1 MRAVSTCARDLAA
14 KKGARFVGTPRRRQ
28 LGELRV
34 DEERHEQPANA
45 AAVPGR
51 RRAAREVEAVAVQLR
66 EQHGRARAEPHRGEE
81 REPEIPALR
90 EGAELDPPSYA
101 PQERDHQ
108 RVGGDGAERQVPGP
122 RAGAAPG
129 EAVEEAHAL
138 QRVEVQLVAPPRRRP
153 RVILGGQLRHVRQ
166 VGRDLAR
173 GREPLAQGHGA
184 SSAAHVVLPPRRRM
198 RPLAR
203 AGAMRS
209 GQTRPRD
216 PLGLGC
222 LGMPSVL
229 RAASLRS
236 SPSRDGAGPPERVK
250 AGQGLTGSARAPGA
264 VPDGVRDSFTPS
276 VAATKFPAGLWQCRH

>member
-90 EGAELDPPSYA
+90 EGAELDPPPHA

-166 VGRDLAR
+166 VGRDLGR

-184 SSAAHVVLPPRRRM
+184 SSAAHVVLPPRRMM
-198 RPLAR
+198 RLLAR
-203 AGAMRS
+203 AGAMLQRS
-209 GQTRPRD
+209 IGPRD
-216 PLGLGC
+216 PLGLGR
-222 LGMPSVL
+222 LVSYGPL
-229 RAASLRS
+229 ARFLDGDLEWDRLEAEPPRPARYQRKRWLAA
-236 SPSRDGAGPPERVK
+236 
-250 AGQGLTGSARAPGA
+250 
-264 VPDGVRDSFTPS
+264 VR
-276 VAATKFPAGLWQCRH
+276 H

>member
-90 EGAELDPPSYA
+90 EGAELDPPPHA

-166 VGRDLAR
+166 VGRDLGR

-184 SSAAHVVLPPRRRM
+184 SSAAHVVLPPRRRSSSS
-198 RPLAR
+198 RRCNAQ
-203 AGAMRS
+203 RS
-209 GQTRPRD
+209 RGPGD
-216 PLGLGC
+216 PLRSSL
-222 LGMPSVL
+222 LDPSVL
-229 RAASLRS
+229 RAASFHIFLGSLGSPSARS
-236 SPSRDGAGPPERVK
+236 SIL
-250 AGQGLTGSARAPGA
+250 GQTTGKFVRLT
-264 VPDGVRDSFTPS
+264 S
-276 VAATKFPAGLWQCRH
+276 VTQSLRGR

>member
-14 KKGARFVGTPRRRQ
+14 KKKGARFVGTPRRRQ

-90 EGAELDPPSYA
+90 EGAELDPPPHA

-166 VGRDLAR
+166 VGRDLGR

-203 AGAMRS
+203 AGAMLQRS
-209 GQTRPRD
+209 NAARRPAHAW
-216 PLGLGC
+216 
-222 LGMPSVL
+222 MPSVL
-229 RAASLRS
+229 RAAS
-236 SPSRDGAGPPERVK
+236 PNGMGAGRRPCLLV
-250 AGQGLTGSARAPGA
+250 
-264 VPDGVRDSFTPS
+264 
-276 VAATKFPAGLWQCRH
+276 

>member
-90 EGAELDPPSYA
+90 EGAELDPPPHA

-203 AGAMRS
+203 AGAMLQRS
-209 GQTRPRD
+209 NAPTRPARARK
-216 PLGLGC
+216 
-222 LGMPSVL
+222 PSVL
-229 RAASLRS
+229 RAASPLPCACN
-236 SPSRDGAGPPERVK
+236 SPARDGAGPPERVK

-264 VPDGVRDSFTPS
+264 VPDGVRDSFTLS
-276 VAATKFPAGLWQCRH
+276 VAPGPGGLSG

>member
-14 KKGARFVGTPRRRQ
+14 KKKGARFVGTPRRRQ

-90 EGAELDPPSYA
+90 EGAELDPPPHA

-166 VGRDLAR
+166 VGRDLGR

-198 RPLAR
+198 FLLLAPVCN
-203 AGAMRS
+203 RS
-209 GQTRPRD
+209 GRGPGD
-216 PLGLGC
+216 PVGLVAW
-222 LGMPSVL
+222 MPSVL
-229 RAASLRS
+229 RAASFHVILHVMA
-236 SPSRDGAGPPERVK
+236 RDHPRG
-250 AGQGLTGSARAPGA
+250 
-264 VPDGVRDSFTPS
+264 
-276 VAATKFPAGLWQCRH
+276 

>member
-90 EGAELDPPSYA
+90 EGAELDPPPHA

-198 RPLAR
+198 FLLLAPVCN
-203 AGAMRS
+203 RS
-209 GQTRPRD
+209 GRGPGD
-216 PLGLGC
+216 PVGLVAW
-222 LGMPSVL
+222 MPSVL
-229 RAASLRS
+229 RAASFLHVILHVMA
-236 SPSRDGAGPPERVK
+236 RDHPRG
-250 AGQGLTGSARAPGA
+250 
-264 VPDGVRDSFTPS
+264 
-276 VAATKFPAGLWQCRH
+276 

>member
-90 EGAELDPPSYA
+90 EGAELDPPPHA

-166 VGRDLAR
+166 VGRDLGR

-184 SSAAHVVLPPRRRM
+184 SSCTRRASAAAEDV
-198 RPLAR
+198 PLAR
-203 AGAMRS
+203 AGVQSQRS
-209 GQTRPRD
+209 NAVQATRWGS
-216 PLGLGC
+216 LLGC
-222 LGMPSVL
+222 LVSY
-229 RAASLRS
+229 
-236 SPSRDGAGPPERVK
+236 GPL
-250 AGQGLTGSARAPGA
+250 A
-264 VPDGVRDSFTPS
+264 SFT
-276 VAATKFPAGLWQCRH
+276 

>member
-90 EGAELDPPSYA
+90 EGAELDPPPHA

-198 RPLAR
+198 FLLLAPVQC
-203 AGAMRS
+203 AAV
-209 GQTRPRD
+209 TRPRR
-216 PLGLGC
+216 PARGSLLGC
-222 LGMPSVL
+222 LVSYGPL
-229 RAASLRS
+229 ASCKLHVMA
-236 SPSRDGAGPPERVK
+236 RDHPRG
-250 AGQGLTGSARAPGA
+250 
-264 VPDGVRDSFTPS
+264 
-276 VAATKFPAGLWQCRH
+276 

>member
-90 EGAELDPPSYA
+90 EGAELDPPPHA

-198 RPLAR
+198 RLLAR
-203 AGAMRS
+203 AGAMLQRS
-209 GQTRPRD
+209 NAPRRPAHAR
-216 PLGLGC
+216 
-222 LGMPSVL
+222 MPSVL
-229 RAASLRS
+229 RAASCVTLHGAIAT
-236 SPSRDGAGPPERVK
+236 PLHVMARDHPRG
-250 AGQGLTGSARAPGA
+250 
-264 VPDGVRDSFTPS
+264 
-276 VAATKFPAGLWQCRH
+276 

>member
-90 EGAELDPPSYA
+90 EGAELDPPPHA

-129 EAVEEAHAL
+129 EAVEEAHAR

-198 RPLAR
+198 RLLAR

-209 GQTRPRD
+209 HD
-216 PLGLGC
+216 
-222 LGMPSVL
+222 
-229 RAASLRS
+229 
-236 SPSRDGAGPPERVK
+236 
-250 AGQGLTGSARAPGA
+250 
-264 VPDGVRDSFTPS
+264 
-276 VAATKFPAGLWQCRH
+276 PAGLMRSGLVRPWPRACSRGGADHPWGKAGRVGRFGALPARCPTVTVPLTGRDYQDPMTTPNIHASMSRAYKP

>member
-90 EGAELDPPSYA
+90 EGAELDPPPHA

-184 SSAAHVVLPPRRRM
+184 SRAAHVVLPPRRRM

-203 AGAMRS
+203 AGAMLQRS
-209 GQTRPRD
+209 NAARRPAHAW
-216 PLGLGC
+216 
-222 LGMPSVL
+222 MPSVL
-229 RAASLRS
+229 RAAS
-236 SPSRDGAGPPERVK
+236 PNGMGAGRRPCLLV
-250 AGQGLTGSARAPGA
+250 
-264 VPDGVRDSFTPS
+264 
-276 VAATKFPAGLWQCRH
+276 

>member
-90 EGAELDPPSYA
+90 EGAELDPPPHA

-184 SSAAHVVLPPRRRM
+184 SRAAHVVLPPRRRM

-209 GQTRPRD
+209 GQTRPARAR
-216 PLGLGC
+216 
-222 LGMPSVL
+222 MPSVL
-229 RAASLRS
+229 RAASTLAIAT
-236 SPSRDGAGPPERVK
+236 PLHVMARDHPRG
-250 AGQGLTGSARAPGA
+250 
-264 VPDGVRDSFTPS
+264 
-276 VAATKFPAGLWQCRH
+276 

>member
-14 KKGARFVGTPRRRQ
+14 KKKGARFVGTPLPRQ

-198 RPLAR
+198 FLLLAPLCN
-203 AGAMRS
+203 RS
-209 GQTRPRD
+209 GHAAQATRWGS
-216 PLGLGC
+216 LLGC
-222 LGMPSVL
+222 LVSY
-229 RAASLRS
+229 
-236 SPSRDGAGPPERVK
+236 GPL
-250 AGQGLTGSARAPGA
+250 AFLLFRAP
-264 VPDGVRDSFTPS
+264 T
-276 VAATKFPAGLWQCRH
+276 